1 MLGARSEK
9 MPVVKVR
16 VLVAAVLA
24 AAALTACDVQDDELV
39 VIGADDSVAADPAY
53 DASLEPAAAV
63 LALVPDDAT
72 LLEVTDFDQV
82 RLQLGFGDMSSE
94 SDRAERARFWRVAD
108 ERAPLLSPGLLR
120 DPAAAYE
127 QRFGFT
133 QDDVSWEARFSGPSG
148 EGYVVKLRDDL
159 ALDGVQ
165 QAVAASDGPI
175 AGAAVD
181 DDAHL
186 VTLGTTGEPTQSWAA
201 DPTLRQLVGS
211 IAGATYLSRAC
222 LPLDVGADLAAL
234 DELGAFSV
242 SFGGRLA
249 TARLGP
255 VRGDVFDRARL
266 PTDAEFARAYASP
279 VADPQSGRIGYTLAD
294 PAQAAR
300 LALEQRLPFAVCAP
314 A

>member
-1 MLGARSEK
+1 M
-9 MPVVKVR
+9 
-16 VLVAAVLA
+16 
-24 AAALTACDVQDDELV
+24 
-39 VIGADDSVAADPAY
+39 AD
-53 DASLEPAAAV
+53 
-63 LALVPDDAT
+63 
-72 LLEVTDFDQV
+72 Q
-82 RLQLGFGDMSSE
+82 
-94 SDRAERARFWRVAD
+94 
-108 ERAPLLSPGLLR
+108 RAPLLSPGLLR

-266 PTDAEFARAYASP
+266 PTDVEFARAYASP